1 MKKRLFALLC
11 VAVMASAALP
21 LSGCRRTDDV
31 KELDENKTQ
40 LYVGTLD
47 QGVGKGWLQ
56 LVADR
61 FEEAFADYELNGK
74 TGVQVHVEG
83 LDRATSLINNFK
95 RERVEVV
102 FNEGVDYET
111 WVNKGL
117 ILDVTDAVSGKNSDL
132 SVYGDPKGTTIES
145 KMDKNAAEYYKTD
158 DGKYYAIPFYEDTN
172 GIIVNRVAVVL
183 LARSVK
189 RRFWLKP
196 KPGISNLQILLT
208 KIKRILPVLK
218 AGGSGMYAQN
228 AANRL
233 KK

>member
-21 LSGCRRTDDV
+21 LSGCHRTDDV

-56 LVADR
+56 LVANR

-83 LDRATSLINNFK
+83 LDRATSPINNFK

-117 ILDVTDAVSGKNSDL
+117 ILDVTDAVSGENSDL
-132 SVYGDPKGTTIES
+132 SV
-145 KMDKNAAEYYKTD
+145 
-158 DGKYYAIPFYEDTN
+158 
-172 GIIVNRVAVVL
+172 
-183 LARSVK
+183 
-189 RRFWLKP
+189 
-196 KPGISNLQILLT
+196 
-208 KIKRILPVLK
+208 
-218 AGGSGMYAQN
+218 
-228 AANRL
+228 
-233 KK
+233 